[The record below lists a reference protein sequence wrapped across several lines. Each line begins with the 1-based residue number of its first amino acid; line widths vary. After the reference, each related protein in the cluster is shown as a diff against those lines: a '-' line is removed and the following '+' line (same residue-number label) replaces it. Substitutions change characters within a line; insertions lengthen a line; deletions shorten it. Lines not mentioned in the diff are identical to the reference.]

1 MVLVRMLNGDAI
13 EYAEFKGKA
22 KNLKILMGKHLDS
35 FYFELIL
42 LDQNQKLIPDHFT
55 IKSDVVSVIKRG
67 HHAYNPKLLYD
78 AWELTRDERDLH
90 RAVEICMNEKFYLP
104 FFKLACLRGESEVVK
119 SLLRANARCDP
130 DGNEK
135 DTPLEAACVG
145 GSPEIVQ
152 LLLDI
157 DIVTHYPPVV
167 YPPEGL
173 AQELAVAAE
182 KRRINQEKNKVRKPS
197 YPTLSGQNSD
207 LVSPATTFYMSY
219 RDSRSG
225 LLALM
230 RACRY
235 RHLPIVRMLLH
246 HGIRSDDQWAWSPI
260 QIVAQENDGAITK
273 CLIDYNAD
281 PNFTGQ
287 FHYDCPLYTAVVVCT
302 TGGPCH
308 HASQDL
314 RIRDSRKLVDV
325 LLKAKADP
333 NLRSEPDRMT
343 PLEVAGIPG
352 PEEEGDHALGKELG
366 RLRKCLIDAMM
377 NAINKSTHNTP
388 VHKAAIK
395 TKTTGGSSDKTKPK
409 PNKGLCPK
417 EGKSTKT
424 KLARVNAGSKKSGEK
439 KVMKAMKTM
448 KTTTTTTTTTAT
460 TTTTTGICAVGLESE
475 RQQQVHDGNICSPLG
490 IGTTTTGT

>member
-1 MVLVRMLNGDAI
+1 MVLVRMLNGDAM
-13 EYAEFKGKA
+13 EYAEFKGKG
-22 KNLKILMGKHLDS
+22 KNLKILLGKDLDS

-42 LDQNQKLIPDHFT
+42 LDQNQKLIADHFT

-67 HHAYNPKLLYD
+67 HPYNPKLLYD
-78 AWELTRDERDLH
+78 AWELTRDKRDLN
-90 RAVEICMNEKFYLP
+90 RAVEICMNEKFDLP
-104 FFKLACLRGESEVVK
+104 FFKLACLRGEAEVVK

-130 DGNEK
+130 DGKKKE
-135 DTPLEAACVG
+135 TPLEAACVG

-182 KRRINQEKNKVRKPS
+182 KRRINLLRNKVRKQR

-207 LVSPATTFYMSY
+207 LVSPATKFYISY

-246 HGIRSDDQWAWSPI
+246 YGIRSDDQWAWSPI
-260 QIVAQENDGAITK
+260 QIVAQENDAKITK

-281 PNFTGQ
+281 PNFTGE
-287 FHYDCPLYTAVVVCT
+287 FHYDCPLYTAVELCT

-333 NLRSEPDRMT
+333 NLRSEPNRKT
-343 PLEVAGIPG
+343 PLEMAGIPG
-352 PEEEGDHALGKELG
+352 PEEEEGVHALGKELG

-377 NAINKSTHNTP
+377 NAINKSTNTP
-388 VHKAAIK
+388 VHKAA
-395 TKTTGGSSDKTKPK
+395 TRETMGESSDNKTKPK
-409 PNKGLCPK
+409 PKKGVICPK
-417 EGKSTKT
+417 EGKRTKT
-424 KLARVNAGSKKSGEK
+424 KLARDNAGSKKSGEK
-439 KVMKAMKTM
+439 KVMKAMKT
-448 KTTTTTTTTTAT
+448 TTTTTTTTT
-460 TTTTTGICAVGLESE
+460 
-475 RQQQVHDGNICSPLG
+475 
-490 IGTTTTGT
+490 GTH